1 MKQVTTTLKIKF
13 LDLNH
18 AKAQL
23 FEQMTV
29 ECTALA
35 NELLK
40 LNIKERRKLT
50 TAKVVTPLRSALA
63 NQVIRQVTGE
73 AGKKT
78 KNYKVL
84 PPEVNN
90 QNWELHKCGETRDAA
105 KLPTVERREALRGA
119 LGETPRLHPLT
130 YSVSFPTLKGTK
142 RVPLSVAGNHWQ
154 PILDSL
160 LAGNIQ
166 RGTLKLIKHRGKWY
180 ACLSVI
186 QEVPEVYSTNR
197 VGVDRGQNQIAV
209 AATPQGKSLFFRGRE
224 VKHRR
229 RKFQRLRH
237 QLQKAG
243 KYRAVKKLRRSETR
257 WMSEVNHAISRRIA
271 EFADKHD
278 ADVVLEDLSGCR
290 QTMRQTKKSRADAG
304 DSRHAWAYYDL
315 ELKIA
320 YKLAALGR
328 SVHIRPAAYTSKT
341 SSYDGRLGRRDGH
354 WFYAPSGERC
364 NSDWNA
370 ARNIAM
376 WDGRTCSL
384 ELQVLENGAFDNPH
398 SIAVSQPEMGKCN
411 SMNTAEG
418 RVEWVQLSLFDC
430 TSSWARQENPT
441 TLTNEANA

>member
-29 ECTALA
+29 ECTAVA

-40 LNIKERRKLT
+40 LDIKERQKLT
-50 TAKVVTPLRSALA
+50 TAKVVTPLRSAIA
-63 NQVIRQVTGE
+63 NQIIRQVKGK

-78 KNYKVL
+78 KNYKVF

-90 QNWELHKCGETRDAA
+90 QNWELHKCG
-105 KLPTVERREALRGA
+105 G
-119 LGETPRLHPLT
+119 T

-154 PILDSL
+154 PILEKL
-160 LAGNIQ
+160 LAGDIQ
-166 RGTLKLIKHRGKWY
+166 RGTLKLIKHRNKWY
-180 ACLSVI
+180 AYLSVI
-186 QEVPEVYSTNR
+186 QEVPEVQSTNR
-197 VGVDRGQNQIAV
+197 LGVDRGQNQIAV
-209 AATPQGKSLFFRGRE
+209 AATPQGKSLFFRGRQ

-237 QLQKAG
+237 DLQKAG

-257 WMSEVNHAISRRIA
+257 WMSEVNHTISRRIV
-271 EFADKHD
+271 EFADKLD

-290 QTMRQTKKSRADAG
+290 QTIRQTKKSRSDAG

-320 YKLAALGR
+320 YKLAQIGR
-328 SVHIRPAAYTSKT
+328 EVHSRPCAYTSKT

-384 ELQVLENGAFDNPH
+384 ELQALGNGAFDNPH
-398 SIAVSQPEMGKCN
+398 SFSVSQPEMGNCN

>member
-13 LDLNH
+13 LDLNR

-23 FEQMTV
+23 FEQMTA
-29 ECTALA
+29 ECTTLA

-63 NQVIRQVTGE
+63 NQVIRQVKGE

-78 KNYKVL
+78 KNYKLL
-84 PPEVNN
+84 PPEINN
-90 QNWELHKCGETRDAA
+90 QNWELHKCGD
-105 KLPTVERREALRGA
+105 
-119 LGETPRLHPLT
+119 T

-142 RVPLSVAGNHWQ
+142 RVPIDVAGNHWQ
-154 PILDSL
+154 PILEKL
-160 LAGNIQ
+160 LAGEIQ
-166 RGTLKLIKHRGKWY
+166 RGTLKLIKYRGKWY

-186 QEVPEVYSTNR
+186 QEVPEVQSTNR

-209 AATPQGKSLFFRGRE
+209 AATPQGKALFFRGRE

-229 RKFQRLRH
+229 RKFQHLR
-237 QLQKAG
+237 QDLQKAG
-243 KYRAVKKLRRSETR
+243 KYRAVKKLQRSETR
-257 WMSEVNHAISRRIA
+257 WMSEVNHTISRRIV
-271 EFADKHD
+271 EFALKHD

-304 DSRHAWAYYDL
+304 DSRHSWAYYDL

-320 YKLAALGR
+320 YKLAQFGR
-328 SVHIRPAAYTSKT
+328 EIHIRPAAYTSKT

-384 ELQVLENGAFDNPH
+384 ELQVLGNGAFDNPRSI
-398 SIAVSQPEMGKCN
+398 SIASQPEMGNCN
-411 SMNTAEG
+411 SMNTAKG
-418 RVEWVQLSLFDC
+418 RVEYTQLSLFDC
-430 TSSWARQENPT
+430 TYDWARQENPT